1 MSHVIIGKVSKQ
13 QKDLKGWLVGQ
24 FLPENTPFK
33 DDNVE
38 IYYKTFSKGDTSDK
52 LHKHPQGKEYL
63 IVISGKATV
72 RIGDEI
78 IELQA
83 GDYVAI
89 TNNTPDCLVEVE
101 EDFSIIGIRYPSIPN
116 NKILL

>member
-1 MSHVIIGKVSKQ
+1 MSQVIIGKVSKQ

-24 FLPENTPFK
+24 FLPKDTPFK

-38 IYYKTFSKGDTSDK
+38 IYYKTFPAGDISDK

-63 IVISGKATV
+63 IVISGKAIM

-78 IELQA
+78 VELQQ

-89 TNNTPDCLVEVE
+89 
-101 EDFSIIGIRYPSIPN
+101 PN
-116 NKILL
+116 NIPVL

>member
-1 MSHVIIGKVSKQ
+1 MSYVIIGKVSRQ
-13 QKDLKGWLVGQ
+13 QENLKGWLVGQ

-38 IYYKTFSKGDTSDK
+38 IYYKTFPAGDKSDK
-52 LHKHPQGKEYL
+52 MHNHPQGREYL
-63 IVISGKATV
+63 IVISGKATM

-78 IELQA
+78 MELQT

-89 TNNTPDCLVEVE
+89 PNNTPDCLVEVK
-101 EDFSIIGIRYPSIPN
+101 EDFSIIGVRHPSIPN

>member
-1 MSHVIIGKVSKQ
+1 MNQVIIGKVSKQ

-24 FLPENTPFK
+24 FLPKNTPFK

-38 IYYKTFSKGDTSDK
+38 IYYKTFPAGDKSDK

-63 IVISGKATV
+63 IVISGIATM

-78 IELQA
+78 IELQT
-83 GDYVAI
+83 GEYVAI
-89 TNNTPDCLVEVE
+89 PNNIPDCLVEVK
-101 EDFSIIGIRYPSIPN
+101 EDFSINRSPLSQYPQ
-116 NKILL
+116 